1 MMKNIVT
8 LLRVV
13 LYPYLIFLVL
23 CFEYNIYLIEQIHV
37 AHRGNYCPKKIL
49 VLNDHI
55 QKYNKKI
62 DSKHIAETI
71 VYESKKLNI
80 DALYVA
86 AIVGHESGFKPA
98 IRSITNDYGL
108 MQLQPETAKYIAK
121 RSGFE
126 WKGVDFL
133 KDPSYNIQ
141 LGIMY
146 VKYLQDKFD
155 GNKTKALMA
164 YNWGP
169 GNISKSTDVPNQV
182 KRYAF
187 NINSTHKKLLN
198 DLNNNE

>member
-1 MMKNIVT
+1 MMKNVT
-8 LLRVV
+8 TILRII

-23 CFEYNIYLIEQIHV
+23 CLEYNVYLIDHIHI
-37 AHRGNYCPKKIL
+37 ASRGDYCPRKIL
-49 VLNDHI
+49 VLDDHI

-62 DSKHIAETI
+62 DSKSIAKTI

-98 IRSITNDYGL
+98 IRSITNDHGL
-108 MQLQPETAKYIAK
+108 MQLQPATAKYIAHV
-121 RSGFE
+121 SGFE

-146 VKYLQDKFD
+146 IKYLQDKFN

-169 GNISKSTDVPNQV
+169 GNVIKNDGIPAQV

-198 DLNNNE
+198 ELNNDE